1 MCVGEFSRERETP
14 GGGDSGGDR
23 GHTQLKMSGRGLSQV
38 SAKSP
43 AECADSEESVARL
56 MRTIEGE
63 IVPRLVL
70 ARRAATTT
78 AAAEAGTGA
87 RPDDADVMEL
97 VRLLLAHDVGVAS
110 AYVETVRQR
119 GASFEA
125 VCLCLLAPAARELG
139 LMWEADE
146 CDFMQVTVGLCRLHH
161 LLRELTAAFRF
172 ESVEP
177 KIERNILL
185 APAPG
190 DQHTFGI
197 TLVAQFLRQ
206 AGWQVW
212 SEFSGSSDELLE
224 VVRTHWFA
232 AVGLSV
238 GSETRV
244 DELARLI
251 QAVRRASRN
260 PSVGILV
267 GGPLLVARPEL
278 AASTGADATAV
289 NGPMAV
295 LRAEY
300 LCARQRDRSR
310 HLGANGHFFEK

>member
-1 MCVGEFSRERETP
+1 MTRRRHGAGALVAGARCRRSLRLC
-14 GGGDSGGDR
+14 GDR
-23 GHTQLKMSGRGLSQV
+23 
-38 SAKSP
+38 P
-43 AECADSEESVARL
+43 
-56 MRTIEGE
+56 
-63 IVPRLVL
+63 P
-70 ARRAATTT
+70 
-78 AAAEAGTGA
+78 TG
-87 RPDDADVMEL
+87 
-97 VRLLLAHDVGVAS
+97 RLL
-110 AYVETVRQR
+110 
-119 GASFEA
+119 EA

-161 LLRELTAAFRF
+161 LLRELTTAFRF

-177 KIERNILL
+177 KMERNILL

-212 SEFSGSSDELLE
+212 SEFRAVPTNFWRSS
-224 VVRTHWFA
+224 RTRWFA
-232 AVGLSV
+232 AVGFSV

-244 DELARLI
+244 DKLARLVEAI
-251 QAVRRASRN
+251 RRASRN

-278 AASTGADATAV
+278 AALTGADATAV
-289 NGPMAV
+289 NGPTAV

-300 LCARQRDRSR
+300 LCARQRDRSQ
-310 HLGANGHFFEK
+310 HLGADGHFFEK

>member
-1 MCVGEFSRERETP
+1 MCVGEFSRERETS
-14 GGGDSGGDR
+14 GGGESGGDR
-23 GHTQLKMSGRGLSQV
+23 GHAQVKVGGCCGNPSHV
-38 SAKSP
+38 SAKP
-43 AECADSEESVARL
+43 TGATDSEASIARL

-70 ARRAATTT
+70 ARRAAKTT
-78 AAAEAGTGA
+78 AAAEAGAGGK
-87 RPDDADVMEL
+87 PDDADVMEL

-212 SEFSGSSDELLE
+212 SEFSGSTDEASGGRAYALVCGGGIVGRQRNARRPVGPPHTGRPARIAQSLGRHPGGRALAGRKAGACRLDGCGRHRRQ
-224 VVRTHWFA
+224 RTD
-232 AVGLSV
+232 G
-238 GSETRV
+238 
-244 DELARLI
+244 
-251 QAVRRASRN
+251 RAS
-260 PSVGILV
+260 SGVLV
-267 GGPLLVARPEL
+267 CP
-278 AASTGADATAV
+278 T
-289 NGPMAV
+289 
-295 LRAEY
+295 
-300 LCARQRDRSR
+300 ARQIAAFGRRR
-310 HLGANGHFFEK
+310 PFF